1 VERWVQENGQPQT
14 HEGDPVPWVDGI
26 ISDISQRKHNEMRIE
41 ALLAEQSAILD
52 NVMFGVMFV
61 RHRTIVSVN
70 RRCEE
75 LFGYEPGAWRA
86 LPRPCCSRRFD
97 FESRRAPVPSL
108 SQGDYFSE
116 ERQYRRK
123 DGSVFWC
130 LVSGY
135 ALDKQPRQRR
145 QHLGVCRHH
154 RAQGSGRKA
163 APVRHRDRAH
173 CRRRGGAGCQGTIVA
188 VNPAF
193 TLITGYTEAEALG
206 KDRTLT
212 RSGRHEPAFYEACG
226 RSR

>member
-1 VERWVQENGQPQT
+1 
-14 HEGDPVPWVDGI
+14 VDGI

-86 LPRPCCSRRFD
+86 PRPCCSWTLRLR
-97 FESRRAPVPSL
+97 SRARASTAL

-130 LVSGY
+130 LVSGC
-135 ALDKQPRQRR
+135 AR
-145 QHLGVCRHH
+145 
-154 RAQGSGRKA
+154 
-163 APVRHRDRAH
+163 
-173 CRRRGGAGCQGTIVA
+173 
-188 VNPAF
+188 
-193 TLITGYTEAEALG
+193 
-206 KDRTLT
+206 
-212 RSGRHEPAFYEACG
+212 
-226 RSR
+226 